1 MKRAVAAILML
12 ALVPGAALGQDST
25 QTPPPTQGDSNSST
39 APTTPPAEGSA
50 APAAPADP
58 AAAAKK
64 ANNPLAKAVQ
74 ARTPEEQARQ
84 SGFQIITSLDHYLG
98 TGTFSDATMYSS
110 LTAWLT
116 IIPQYLFSIGG
127 QRLVASGTLRGVWE
141 YTMPDV
147 ATGRRWSLWDVSLGV
162 SAPALFRD
170 KAITGIAF
178 TPSIGLTIPS
188 SPESINARLITTV
201 RAGVVMSR
209 SFKLGDKGQGLDLRA
224 VVSGSRSFFAIPANG
239 YHNPELTGA
248 PRVDSQ
254 GVAYATCRPG
264 ESLCGISGNNMAW
277 LLSVGGQV
285 QLRATG
291 SLMFYVGYTFLK
303 VWRYSA
309 TDLDPS
315 VDPNAS
321 KAMTTDGQ
329 YAAKGGAGQFDRTS
343 AFFGGS
349 YQLNEHYSL
358 DLGVSTIQQP
368 LVVDGS
374 GKFVVRFPFFATT
387 NVNDNATSIYFT
399 LTAAY

>member
-25 QTPPPTQGDSNSST
+25 QTPPPTQGESSSSSSSE
-39 APTTPPAEGSA
+39 TPPAEGSA
-50 APAAPADP
+50 AAAPADP

-98 TGTFSDATMYSS
+98 TGTFVDATKYSY
-110 LTAWLT
+110 LAAWLT
-116 IIPQYLFSIGG
+116 IIPQYLFGIGS
-127 QRLVASGTLRGVWE
+127 QRLVASATIRGVWE
-141 YTMPDV
+141 YSMPDV
-147 ATGRRWSLWDVSLGV
+147 ATGRRWSLWDLSLGV

-188 SPESINARLITTV
+188 SPESFNAGLITTL

-224 VVSGSRSFFAIPANG
+224 VVSGARSFHTQTVTG
-239 YHNPELTGA
+239 YRNPELTGG
-248 PRVDSQ
+248 PTHDSQ
-254 GVAYATCRPG
+254 GNLLAVCRPG
-264 ESLCGISGNNMAW
+264 ESLCGVAGNNTAW

-291 SLMFYVGYTFLK
+291 SLMFYVGYTYLRN
-303 VWRYSA
+303 WRYA
-309 TDLDPS
+309 VTEVDPS
-315 VDPNAS
+315 VDPYAPNGT
-321 KAMTTDGQ
+321 TTDGKPV
-329 YAAKGGAGQFDRTS
+329 AKAGAGEFDRTS

-358 DLGVSTIQQP
+358 DLGVSTVQQP
-368 LVVDGS
+368 LMPDN
-374 GKFVVRFPFFATT
+374 KTVRFPWIGFT
-387 NVNDNATSIYFT
+387 NAADNATSVYFT